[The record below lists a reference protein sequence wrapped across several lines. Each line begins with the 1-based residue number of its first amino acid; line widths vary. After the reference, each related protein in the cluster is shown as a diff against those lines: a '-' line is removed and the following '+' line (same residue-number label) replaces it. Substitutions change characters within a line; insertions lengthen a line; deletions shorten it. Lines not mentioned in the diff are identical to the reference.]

1 MKLINHNVLV
11 PFEKVIIILIN
22 IFSFLKSKDIVRV
35 LVYHNIENQYASKL
49 KDQLQKLKKDWK
61 FINVKDFENH
71 INEKK
76 ILKGKNLLLTFDD
89 GFKSNFYVAK
99 KILKKL
105 NIKAVFFVPSDF
117 VKIKKN
123 VQLKKFVKK
132 NIFDNQKINNYEK
145 FKNMTIKDLKSLIKD
160 GHTIGCHTKTHANL
174 GFINNIAKLKKE
186 ILDSAKSLEN
196 LLKIKVKHFAYTYG
210 NYRSINDKSLIIAFK
225 RYDFIYSCLRGNNF
239 KNKKKNIIKRDTVYL
254 DSSNN
259 LLKIC
264 LSGMI
269 DLKYIFDL
277 KKLIKKL
284 LILNYN
290 E

>member
-35 LVYHNIENQYASKL
+35 LVYHNIENKYASKL

-61 FINVKDFENH
+61 FINAKDFENH

-76 ILKGKNLLLTFDD
+76 ILKGRNLLLTFDD

-105 NIKAVFFVPSDF
+105 KIKAVFFVPSDF
-117 VKIKKN
+117 VQIKKN

-145 FKNMTIKDLKSLIKD
+145 FKNMTIKDLKSLLKD
-160 GHTIGCHTKTHANL
+160 
-174 GFINNIAKLKKE
+174 
-186 ILDSAKSLEN
+186 
-196 LLKIKVKHFAYTYG
+196 
-210 NYRSINDKSLIIAFK
+210 
-225 RYDFIYSCLRGNNF
+225 
-239 KNKKKNIIKRDTVYL
+239 
-254 DSSNN
+254 
-259 LLKIC
+259 
-264 LSGMI
+264 
-269 DLKYIFDL
+269 
-277 KKLIKKL
+277 
-284 LILNYN
+284 
-290 E
+290 

>member
-35 LVYHNIENQYASKL
+35 LVYHNIENRYASKL

-239 KNKKKNIIKRDTVYL
+239 KNKKK
-254 DSSNN
+254 
-259 LLKIC
+259 
-264 LSGMI
+264 
-269 DLKYIFDL
+269 KY
-277 KKLIKKL
+277 
-284 LILNYN
+284 N
-290 E
+290 

>member
-1 MKLINHNVLV
+1 MKLINHNILV
-11 PFEKVIIILIN
+11 PFEKIIIILIN
-22 IFSFLKSKDIVRV
+22 IFSFLKNKNIVRV
-35 LVYHNIENQYASKL
+35 LVYHNIENQYASKFN
-49 KDQLQKLKKDWK
+49 DQLQKLKKDWK

-210 NYRSINDKSLIIAFK
+210 NYRSINDKSLMIAFK

-239 KNKKKNIIKRDTVYL
+239 KNKKNNIIKRDTVYL

-277 KKLIKKL
+277 KKINKKIAHL
-284 LILNYN
+284 KL
-290 E
+290 

>member
-35 LVYHNIENQYASKL
+35 LVYHNIENRYAFKL

-277 KKLIKKL
+277 KKINKKIAHL
-284 LILNYN
+284 KL
-290 E
+290 

>member
-1 MKLINHNVLV
+1 MKLINHNILV
-11 PFEKVIIILIN
+11 PFEKIIIILIN
-22 IFSFLKSKDIVRV
+22 IFSFLKNKNIVRV
-35 LVYHNIENQYASKL
+35 LVYHNIENQYASKFN
-49 KDQLQKLKKDWK
+49 DQLQKLKKDWK

-117 VKIKKN
+117 VKIKRN
-123 VQLKKFVKK
+123 VKLKKFVKK

-210 NYRSINDKSLIIAFK
+210 NYRSINDKSLMIAFK

-239 KNKKKNIIKRDTVYL
+239 KNKKNNIIKRDTVYL

-277 KKLIKKL
+277 KKINKKIAHL
-284 LILNYN
+284 KL
-290 E
+290 

>member
-1 MKLINHNVLV
+1 MKLINRNILV
-11 PFEKVIIILIN
+11 PFEKIIIILIN
-22 IFSFLKSKDIVRV
+22 IFSFLKNKNIVRV
-35 LVYHNIENQYASKL
+35 LVYHNIENQYASKFN
-49 KDQLQKLKKDWK
+49 DQLQKLKKDWK

-186 ILDSAKSLEN
+186 ILDSAK
-196 LLKIKVKHFAYTYG
+196 KFRK
-210 NYRSINDKSLIIAFK
+210 
-225 RYDFIYSCLRGNNF
+225 FIE
-239 KNKKKNIIKRDTVYL
+239 D
-254 DSSNN
+254 
-259 LLKIC
+259 
-264 LSGMI
+264 
-269 DLKYIFDL
+269 
-277 KKLIKKL
+277 
-284 LILNYN
+284 
-290 E
+290 